1 MNAARNRDRAARAG
15 DPRPRV
21 GLWIAGDSLW
31 GGGGAERRF
40 GRMAAHLCGRASPW
54 PVYLLMSS
62 RMRRSFAE
70 AGIALPDAHVISTDA
85 GNAGPSAS
93 APAPRGIVGVGRRAL
108 RESRQI
114 RRLCQMHGLDVV
126 HFLAA
131 SYFGLP
137 FLLCKPRNVA
147 VAFSVVAH
155 GYLTAYERLSWKARL
170 ALRLY
175 LDRADAIDSLYSG
188 FEKRFPRYADKAL
201 VTPCSFTDYGRFSP
215 APVREKWVVFAGRLE
230 KAKNPLLFLDA
241 LDRIST
247 EMRAAGW
254 KAFLLGGGGL
264 QPEIEAFIRARNLGD
279 LVTVERV
286 VDTATRLCRSGIYVS
301 LQDGENYPSQS
312 LLEAM
317 AAGNAVVA
325 TDVGDTRRLVGPESG
340 LLIPAGRAD
349 ELASALQR
357 LMGAPE
363 IRAAMGA
370 QARAFVVERHS
381 VERAANHLLAVWE
394 QAHARRVS
402 R

>member
-1 MNAARNRDRAARAG
+1 MNAAMDRDLAARAG
-15 DPRPRV
+15 DLRPRV

-70 AGIALPDAHVISTDA
+70 AGIALPDAHVIPTDA
-85 GNAGPSAS
+85 GDAGPSAS
-93 APAPRGIVGVGRRAL
+93 APPPRGIVGVGRRAL

-114 RRLCQMHGLDVV
+114 RRLCRTHGLDVV

-137 FLLCKPRNVA
+137 FLLRKPRNVA

-155 GYLTAYERLSWKARL
+155 GYLTAYERLSWKARV

-230 KAKNPLLFLDA
+230 KAKNPLLFLEA
-241 LDRIST
+241 LARISA

-264 QPEIEAFIRARNLGD
+264 QPEIEAFVRTRDLGD
-279 LVTVERV
+279 LVTVEKV
-286 VDTATRLCRSGIYVS
+286 VDTASRLCRSGIYVS
-301 LQDGENYPSQS
+301 LQEGENYPSQS

-340 LLIPAGRAD
+340 LLVPAGRAD
-349 ELASALQR
+349 ELASALLR

-363 IRAAMGA
+363 LRAAMGA

>member
-1 MNAARNRDRAARAG
+1 MTTAMDRDLSARAG
-15 DPRPRV
+15 DLRPRV
-21 GLWIAGDSLW
+21 GIWIAGNSLW

-40 GRMAAHLCGRASPW
+40 GRMAAHLCSRASPW

-62 RMRRSFAE
+62 RMQRSFAE
-70 AGIALPDAHVISTDA
+70 AGIAVPAAHVILTDA
-85 GNAGPSAS
+85 EAAGPSAS
-93 APAPRGIVGVGRRAL
+93 APSPRGIVGVARRAL

-114 RRLCQMHGLDVV
+114 RRLCQTHELDVV

-131 SYFGLP
+131 SYFEWP
-137 FLLCKPRNVA
+137 FLLRKPRNVA
-147 VAFSVVAH
+147 VAYSLVAH
-155 GYLTAYERLSWKARL
+155 GYLTAYERLSWKARV

-188 FEKRFPRYADKAL
+188 FEKRFPRYADKTL

-215 APVREKWVVFAGRLE
+215 APVRENWVVFAGRLE
-230 KAKNPLLFLDA
+230 IAKNPLLFLEA
-241 LDRIST
+241 LERISA

-254 KAFLLGGGGL
+254 QAFLLGGGGL

-286 VDTATRLCRSGIYVS
+286 VDTAPRLCRSGIYVS

-340 LLIPAGRAD
+340 LLVPAGRAA
-349 ELASALQR
+349 ELASALLR
-357 LMGAPE
+357 LMGDPQM
-363 IRAAMGA
+363 RAAMGA
-370 QARAFVVERHS
+370 QARSFVVGRHS

-394 QAHARRVS
+394 KAHARRRS

>member
-1 MNAARNRDRAARAG
+1 MNAARNRDRAARTG

-114 RRLCQMHGLDVV
+114 RRLCQTHGLDVV

-131 SYFGLP
+131 SYFELP
-137 FLLCKPRNVA
+137 FLLCKPRNVT

-340 LLIPAGRAD
+340 VLIPAGRAD

-363 IRAAMGA
+363 IRTAMGA